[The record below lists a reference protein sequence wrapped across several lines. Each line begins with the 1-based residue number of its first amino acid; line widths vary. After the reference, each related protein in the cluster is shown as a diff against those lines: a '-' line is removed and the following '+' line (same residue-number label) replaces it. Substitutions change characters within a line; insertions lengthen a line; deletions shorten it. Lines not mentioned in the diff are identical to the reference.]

1 MHTKTIEDDDGY
13 RNKGATFLS
22 GKVIKGTLN
31 EAPIKLNVSSI
42 PSKY

>member
-13 RNKGATFLS
+13 RNKGTTILS

-31 EAPIKLNVSSI
+31 
-42 PSKY
+42 